1 MFLDLG
7 GTDDPKKVTEAFLLM
22 AQARPTAVF
31 LNIFGGVTRCDT
43 VANGLVEAMNQL
55 PADERFPLVAR
66 IRGNNEKEGIDDPA
80 TGRGPSELGPQGGR
94 ASRRRARKRHDDAFR
109 GSPMSVLVDSQ
120 TRVLVQGIDRTPGD
134 GPHPSDAT
142 VRYPGR
148 RRGHP
153 GEGRRADRGGAGLRL
168 RAGSGGPDAGERQRD
183 LVPAPFAKD
192 ALIEAVDAGI
202 KLSVVV
208 TEHIPFHDMLVMYHY
223 SRLRGARIIGPNCPA
238 IAAPG
243 KAKVGMI
250 PNVVFA
256 PGRVGA
262 ISRSGTLTYEIVN
275 GIKEVGLGQSTCIGL
290 GGDPVVGT
298 NFVDALPLFEKDP
311 ETDVIVM
318 VGEIGGTAEEE
329 AAEYIHGN
337 VRKPVVAYVAGSSAP
352 PGKRMG
358 HAGAIIARGRGT
370 AESKRLALERAGAT
384 VARFPYEVPLLVAE
398 RVKGATRR

>member
-1 MFLDLG
+1 
-7 GTDDPKKVTEAFLLM
+7 
-22 AQARPTAVF
+22 
-31 LNIFGGVTRCDT
+31 
-43 VANGLVEAMNQL
+43 
-55 PADERFPLVAR
+55 
-66 IRGNNEKEGIDDPA
+66 
-80 TGRGPSELGPQGGR
+80 
-94 ASRRRARKRHDDAFR
+94 
-109 GSPMSVLVDSQ
+109 MSVLVDSQ
-120 TRVLVQGIDRTPGD
+120 TRVLVQGITGHQGTVHTRQMRQFGTRVVAGVTPGKGGGQIEEVPVFDSVQEAVDRTQANA
-134 GPHPSDAT
+134 S
-142 VRYPGR
+142 VIF
-148 RRGHP
+148 
-153 GEGRRADRGGAGLRL
+153 
-168 RAGSGGPDAGERQRD
+168 
-183 LVPAPFAKD
+183 VPAPFAKD

-202 KLSVVV
+202 TLSVVV

-223 SRLRGARIIGPNCPA
+223 SRLRGARIIGPNCPG

-243 KAKVGMI
+243 KAKVGII

-256 PGRVGA
+256 PGRVGV

-384 VARFPYEVPLLVAE
+384 VARFPYEIPLLVAE